1 MHVSSKPSR
10 PKAPS
15 AIPWM
20 YGPRILCAAMLAA
33 LLAQR
38 VRAAEMFVY
47 FGFHSPS
54 PGAGFSLARFDTD
67 TGALYKPQFL
77 LEAKEPAFF
86 VMSADGTRLYTR
98 NSGTP
103 GGLSSYAVEPRT
115 GRLRLLNRA
124 LAGGGDT
131 SFISLDRA
139 GRHVLVANYDG
150 GSVAVF
156 ALRPDGSIGDWTA
169 FDQHSGRSVNP
180 VRQTHAY
187 AHAIV
192 LDPANRFALV
202 PDLGA
207 DRLYIY
213 RYDEAA
219 GSLEPNI
226 PAYVPIAPGSGPRHV
241 RFHPNGRWVYLIN
254 EIASTIV
261 AFTWD
266 PVAGTLMPIQTISTL
281 PSDFKGASTCAE
293 IEIHPNGR
301 FLYGSNR
308 GHDSLAV
315 FAIDQATGK
324 LSPVEFQPSGGK
336 TPRNF
341 ALDPTARWMI
351 LTNQDSS
358 NAIVFRVDANSGSLT
373 QTGGPVP
380 VPSPFCERFLPIP

>member
-1 MHVSSKPSR
+1 
-10 PKAPS
+10 
-15 AIPWM
+15 
-20 YGPRILCAAMLAA
+20 
-33 LLAQR
+33 
-38 VRAAEMFVY
+38 
-47 FGFHSPS
+47 
-54 PGAGFSLARFDTD
+54 
-67 TGALYKPQFL
+67 
-77 LEAKEPAFF
+77 
-86 VMSADGTRLYTR
+86 
-98 NSGTP
+98 
-103 GGLSSYAVEPRT
+103 VEPHT
-115 GRLRLLNRA
+115 GHLTLLNRV

-156 ALRPDGSIGDWTA
+156 ALRPDGSIGGWTA
-169 FDQHSGRSVNP
+169 FDQHRGQSVNP
-180 VRQTHAY
+180 IRQTHAY

-202 PDLGA
+202 PDLGV

-213 RYDEAA
+213 RYDEAT
-219 GSLEPNI
+219 GGLEPNV

-266 PVAGTLMPIQTISTL
+266 PMAGTLAPFQTVSTL
-281 PSDFKGASTCAE
+281 PADFNGVSACAE
-293 IEIHPNGR
+293 LEIHPNGR

-308 GHDSLAV
+308 GHDSVAV
-315 FAIDQATGK
+315 FAIDQVTGK
-324 LSPVEFQPSGGK
+324 LSSVEFQSSGGK

-341 ALDPTARWMI
+341 AFDPTARWII

-358 NAIVFRVDANSGSLT
+358 NAVVFRVDANSGRLT
-373 QTGGPVP
+373 QTGDPVP
-380 VPSPFCERFLPIP
+380 VPSPFCERFLTIH

>member
-1 MHVSSKPSR
+1 MN
-10 PKAPS
+10 
-15 AIPWM
+15 M
-20 YGPRILCAAMLAA
+20 PRILRTAMLA
-33 LLAQR
+33 LLLTQTMQA
-38 VRAAEMFVY
+38 VEMFVY
-47 FGFHSPS
+47 FGSHSLS
-54 PGAGFSLARFDTD
+54 PGVGFSLARFDTD
-67 TGALYKPQFL
+67 TGALSRPQFL

-86 VMSADGTRLYTR
+86 VVSSDGSRLYTC

-103 GGLSSYAVEPRT
+103 GGLSSYAVEPHT
-115 GRLRLLNRA
+115 GHLALLNRA

-131 SFISLDRA
+131 SFISLDKA

-169 FDQHSGRSVNP
+169 FDQHRGQSVNP

-202 PDLGA
+202 PDLGV
-207 DRLYIY
+207 DRLYVY
-213 RYDEAA
+213 RYDEAT
-219 GSLEPNI
+219 GGLEPNV

-266 PVAGTLMPIQTISTL
+266 PAAGTLAPFQTVSTL
-281 PSDFKGASTCAE
+281 PADFKGVSACAE
-293 IEIHPNGR
+293 LEIHPNGR
-301 FLYGSNR
+301 FIYGSNR
-308 GHDSLAV
+308 GHDSVAV
-315 FAIDQATGK
+315 FAIDQVTGK
-324 LSPVEFQPSGGK
+324 LSSIEFQSSGGK

-341 ALDPTARWMI
+341 AFDPTARWII

-358 NAIVFRVDANSGSLT
+358 TAVVFRVNANSGRLT
-373 QTGGPVP
+373 QTGDPVP
-380 VPSPFCERFLPIP
+380 VPSPFCERFLPIQ

>member
-1 MHVSSKPSR
+1 MN
-10 PKAPS
+10 
-15 AIPWM
+15 M
-20 YGPRILCAAMLAA
+20 TRILPAAMLA
-33 LLAQR
+33 LLLTQTMQ
-38 VRAAEMFVY
+38 AAETFVY
-47 FGFHSPS
+47 FGSHSPS

-67 TGALYKPQFL
+67 TGALSKPQFL
-77 LEAKEPAFF
+77 LEAKESAFF
-86 VMSADGTRLYTR
+86 IISTDGTRLYTC

-103 GGLSSYAVEPRT
+103 GGLSSYAVEPHT
-115 GRLRLLNRA
+115 GHLTLLNRV

-156 ALRPDGSIGDWTA
+156 ALRPDGSIGGWTA
-169 FDQHSGRSVNP
+169 FDQHRGQSVNP
-180 VRQTHAY
+180 IRQTHAY

-202 PDLGA
+202 PDLGV

-213 RYDEAA
+213 RYDEAT
-219 GSLEPNI
+219 GGLEPNV

-266 PVAGTLMPIQTISTL
+266 PMAGTLAPFQTVSTL
-281 PSDFKGASTCAE
+281 PADFNGVSACAE
-293 IEIHPNGR
+293 LEIHPNGR

-308 GHDSLAV
+308 GHDSVAV
-315 FAIDQATGK
+315 FAIDQVTGK
-324 LSPVEFQPSGGK
+324 LSSVEFQSSGGK

-341 ALDPTARWMI
+341 AFDPTARWII

-358 NAIVFRVDANSGSLT
+358 NAVVFRVDANSGRLT
-373 QTGGPVP
+373 QTGDPVP
-380 VPSPFCERFLPIP
+380 VPSPFCERFLTIH

>member
-1 MHVSSKPSR
+1 MSR
-10 PKAPS
+10 ILNS
-15 AIPWM
+15 AI
-20 YGPRILCAAMLAA
+20 LAV
-33 LLAQR
+33 LLAQT

-47 FGFHSPS
+47 FGSHSPS
-54 PGAGFSLARFDTD
+54 PGAGFSLALFDTD
-67 TGALYKPQFL
+67 TGALTKPQFL

-86 VMSADGTRLYTR
+86 AISSDGTRLYTC

-103 GGLSSYAVEPRT
+103 GGLSAYTVEPHT
-115 GRLRLLNRA
+115 GRLRLLNRV

-131 SFISLDRA
+131 SFISLDKA
-139 GRHVLVANYDG
+139 SRHVLVANYDG

-169 FDQHSGRSVNP
+169 FDQHKGQSVNP
-180 VRQTHAY
+180 IRQTHAY

-192 LDPANRFALV
+192 LDTTNKFALV
-202 PDLGA
+202 PDLGV

-213 RYDEAA
+213 RYDEVS
-219 GSLEPNI
+219 GHLEPNV
-226 PAYVPIAPGSGPRHV
+226 PAFAPIAPGSGPRHV

-266 PVAGTLMPIQTISTL
+266 SVAGTLTPFQTVSTL
-281 PSDFKGASTCAE
+281 PADFSGVSACAE
-293 IEIHPNGR
+293 LEIHPNGR

-308 GHDSLAV
+308 GHDSVAV

-341 ALDPTARWMI
+341 AFDPTARWLI

-358 NAIVFRVDANSGSLT
+358 NAVVFRVDPNSGRLT
-373 QTGGPVP
+373 ETGDPVP
-380 VPSPFCERFLPIP
+380 VPSPFCERFLPIH